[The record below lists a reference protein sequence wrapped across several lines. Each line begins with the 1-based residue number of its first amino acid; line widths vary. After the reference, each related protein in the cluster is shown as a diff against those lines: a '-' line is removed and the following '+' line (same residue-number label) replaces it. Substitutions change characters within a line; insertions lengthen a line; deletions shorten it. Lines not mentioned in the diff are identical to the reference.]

1 MTMPTT
7 IDPVAIQQNAE
18 RLVHSFLEPLN
29 AHSWEGV
36 REITSSDMRHQL
48 LPRSL
53 GRPSRTRDEWLSAL
67 DRYSGLMPNLKITLE
82 GDVLGGADFA
92 CFHVRNCYPCR
103 DVGAHVSIQATGQ
116 GSTAN
121 GIRYQNEYFFVL
133 RTRSNDDG
141 ESHIITVD
149 EMCDSSAINAFTEKM
164 ATASKSG

>member
-1 MTMPTT
+1 
-7 IDPVAIQQNAE
+7 
-18 RLVHSFLEPLN
+18 
-29 AHSWEGV
+29 
-36 REITSSDMRHQL
+36 
-48 LPRSL
+48 
-53 GRPSRTRDEWLSAL
+53 
-67 DRYSGLMPNLKITLE
+67 MPNLKITLE

-141 ESHIITVD
+141 ESHIIKQVGLIIMRTGWGNWPGSYAVPYD
-149 EMCDSSAINAFTEKM
+149 ICYF
-164 ATASKSG
+164 